1 MTNIELKSKL
11 EKSIEFLKSDLMQ
24 VRTGRATPSLVEDV
38 AVDAYGSKMTIKELG
53 SITLLDNQNLII
65 SPWDRGLIQPIG
77 KAIRESELKLNPI
90 EDSDKI
96 RVPVPSLTEER
107 RKEFTKLVSS
117 KVEEAKNS
125 MRNVRQDAMKDVD
138 KEFADKLIGE
148 DDKFRQKEEIEK
160 IVKEF
165 SETVEELGESK
176 KEELL
181 TI

>member
-1 MTNIELKSKL
+1 
-11 EKSIEFLKSDLMQ
+11 
-24 VRTGRATPSLVEDV
+24 
-38 AVDAYGSKMTIKELG
+38 MTIKELG

-138 KEFADKLIGE
+138 KDFADKLIGE

-176 KEELL
+176 KEELM